1 MSPKTQNKIVIT
13 AFFIGLAIL
22 FAPMFFTPV
31 SNNEIIAVP
40 AQSLPG
46 SAETGMDEA
55 NRDKH

>member
-13 AFFIGLAIL
+13 AFFIGLAIV
-22 FAPMFFTPV
+22 FAPMFFGPV
-31 SNNEIIAVP
+31 NNNEIIAVP

-55 NRDKH
+55 NRAKH